1 LLFTSSADYQGPK
14 AGNRSGAPRWSKT
27 LQPDHQKKTVG
38 KFRSSASGSPSDG
51 DWEPETGRLI
61 NQSKEWELGLA
72 MSMLSANGTVTCA
85 MPVYRLCASPQC
97 TCTSAFTHKGK
108 NYDNEKGIC
117 EKKRQN
123 ISKRNGED

>member
-1 LLFTSSADYQGPK
+1 VDYQGPK

-85 MPVYRLCASPQC
+85 MPFIDCVPRPNVLARDLSPI
-97 TCTSAFTHKGK
+97 KEK